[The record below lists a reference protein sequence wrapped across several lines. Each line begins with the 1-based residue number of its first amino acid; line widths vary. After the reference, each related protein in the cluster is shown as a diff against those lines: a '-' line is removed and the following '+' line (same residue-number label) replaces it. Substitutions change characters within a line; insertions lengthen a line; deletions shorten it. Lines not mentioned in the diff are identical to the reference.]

1 MSVKHC
7 YQHFSP
13 CWTYLLLLRSSTH
26 HLIWNFVQ
34 VAYIVLAGARTKSG
48 VIVLPMH
55 RFGAVHAYI
64 NSSVTRALIKK
75 FTQKKPSYWMDARS
89 LKIPHYYNIMLHW
102 WLESSKYSRR
112 LTNVICFFFQL
123 SIIVPTSPKC
133 VIWSLNQLGIMLC
146 PCSTLCI
153 QITTVSW

>member
-75 FTQKKPSYWMDARS
+75 FTQKNHHIEWMRG
-89 LKIPHYYNIMLHW
+89 H
-102 WLESSKYSRR
+102 SKYLIITILCCIGDWDRANIVEGYNG
-112 LTNVICFFFQL
+112 TFFFFQL